1 MLRRRPFLLR
11 DSAALLIGMGA
22 GLRSARIG
30 RHGGRP
36 SEKFPTDA
44 ARERLSKPLE
54 GGAPSAPIFPAR
66 QRGLVS
72 RMGAG
77 LRSARIG
84 RHGGRPSKGTAA
96 SGQLISRIA
105 GEAEAEVEAPISCI
119 VGVSDF

>member
-36 SEKFPTDA
+36 S
-44 ARERLSKPLE
+44 
-54 GGAPSAPIFPAR
+54 
-66 QRGLVS
+66 
-72 RMGAG
+72 
-77 LRSARIG
+77 
-84 RHGGRPSKGTAA
+84 KGTAA
-96 SGQLISRIA
+96 SGWLISRIA

-119 VGVSDF
+119 VGVGVF